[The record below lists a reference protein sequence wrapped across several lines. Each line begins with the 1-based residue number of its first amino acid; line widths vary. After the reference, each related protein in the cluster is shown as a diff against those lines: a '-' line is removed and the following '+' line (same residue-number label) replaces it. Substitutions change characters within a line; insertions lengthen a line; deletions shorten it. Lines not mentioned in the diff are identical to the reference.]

1 MHRAKTAMLL
11 FARASYA
18 DASEWRIKMLNQII
32 SSSIIIFV
40 VLSIRSLYGKYIG
53 QRLKYALWL
62 IIAVKLL
69 IPMPFENPI
78 NVINYFPSENNTVVR
93 IMDNKISEDISAIAT
108 ENTQPMSSINEEN
121 EKTSPIN
128 NNDTI
133 AKTES
138 IKPTVSIKDKASR
151 VQILKW
157 IWIIGIVFFTGYLL
171 ISNIIFSAKLRRKR
185 KYTGKYRDALPVYKT
200 PLVHSPCLFGIIK
213 PAIYLPDGW
222 RISEKYRDYILLHE
236 WIHCRHKDMIWSLIR
251 SICLIIYWF
260 HPLVWI
266 SYILSKR
273 DCETACD
280 EGVMAE
286 LGDDNKADYCRMLV
300 DICAMLSKDSRNYLL
315 MQELRGGHREMK
327 TRLSLLIKKSL
338 PMTWMI
344 ILVAA
349 ISLGAVGCTFG
360 TGTVTNTESY
370 HEKEQPII
378 MDESEETVTSVSVTE
393 TKLDLTQG
401 IGADGAMLY
410 YADENRIIFGGSFGL
425 FVYDT
430 VDQKMLRS
438 LDLVTIG
445 CSYTQGDKYCE
456 IQVSEDGQ
464 KVYLHPK
471 NMADMYIYDVE
482 KNSLKKEPYD
492 LTGISLYSGIE
503 EDNGSAIYQTPE
515 GQEQLFLSHSW
526 AEIGQLGYGKYTSRQ
541 NGPESVKKFFVP
553 DEYNKAPLLTS
564 SDLRGLKKAEMMF
577 RGRMYT
583 CDSTEALQKLE
594 KVTSK
599 TKVIKGVPG
608 CPFQDALYL
617 TKEDGSVGVIYPATD
632 SCNVILTADGYVEF
646 GNSDNSE
653 LWDILGWNPKD
664 LW

>member
-1 MHRAKTAMLL
+1 
-11 FARASYA
+11 
-18 DASEWRIKMLNQII
+18 MLNQII
-32 SSSIIIFV
+32 SSSIIILV
-40 VLSIRSLYGKYIG
+40 VLSIRRLCGKYIG

-69 IPMPFENPI
+69 IPIPFGNPI

-93 IMDNKISEDISAIAT
+93 IIDTKRSEDISAIAT
-108 ENTQPMSSINEEN
+108 ENTQQISSANEEN
-121 EKTSPIN
+121 EKTSLVN
-128 NNDTI
+128 NNDAI

-138 IKPTVSIKDKASR
+138 IKPTVSIKDKASG

-157 IWIIGIVFFTGYLL
+157 IWIIGIVFFTAYLL

-185 KYTGKYRDALPVYKT
+185 KYTGKYRDTLPVYIT

-213 PAIYLPDGW
+213 PAIYLPDDW
-222 RISEKYRDYILLHE
+222 EISEKYKDYILLHE

-286 LGDDNKADYCRMLV
+286 LGDDNKSDYCRMLV
-300 DICAMLSKDSRNYLL
+300 DICAMLSKGSRNYLL
-315 MQELRGGHREMK
+315 MQELKGGHWEMK
-327 TRLSLLIKKSL
+327 TRLSLLLKKSL

-360 TGTVTNTESY
+360 TGTVTDTESY
-370 HEKEQPII
+370 HEKEQLNS
-378 MDESEETVTSVSVTE
+378 MDEPEETVTSISVTE
-393 TKLDLTQG
+393 AKPDLTQA
-401 IGADGAMLY
+401 IGEDGAMLY
-410 YADENRIIFGGSFGL
+410 YADENRIIFGGAFGL

-430 VDQKMLRS
+430 VNQKMLRS
-438 LDLVTIG
+438 VDLAAIG
-445 CSYTQGDKYCE
+445 CSDTQGDKYCE

-464 KVYLHPK
+464 QVYLHPK
-471 NMADMYIYDVE
+471 NMTDMYIYDVE
-482 KNSLKKEPYD
+482 KNSLKKDPYD

-503 EDNGSAIYQTPE
+503 VDAIYQTPD

-526 AEIGQLGYGKYTSRQ
+526 AKTEIGQLGYGKYTSRTD
-541 NGPESVKKFFVP
+541 GPEPVKKFFVP
-553 DEYNKAPLLTS
+553 NKYNKAPLLAS
-564 SDLRGLKKAEMMF
+564 SDLHGLKKAEMMF
-577 RGRMYT
+577 RGKMNT

-594 KVTSK
+594 KIISK
-599 TKVIKGVPG
+599 TKVIDAPA

-653 LWDILGWNPKD
+653 LWNILGWDPKD